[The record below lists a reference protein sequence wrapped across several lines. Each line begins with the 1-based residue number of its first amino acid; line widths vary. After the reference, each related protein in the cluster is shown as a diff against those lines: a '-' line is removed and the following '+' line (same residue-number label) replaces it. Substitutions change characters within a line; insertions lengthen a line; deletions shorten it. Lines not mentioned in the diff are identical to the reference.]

1 MKNFLEKYKINLIAL
16 PLAGLL
22 LVIFFQNCGNIEV
35 SNVVP
40 DLTSKVSGITGQVCL
55 ANPNM
60 VGNQNGEV
68 PPAGNFTTLRKFYI
82 IPLTSLI
89 YAGSIAADSDV
100 DGMADSLEIFSGAF
114 GYNQQDRRAKGILD
128 GLCYRRLGPSANSC
142 ATACTPTKSYFYE
155 GINDCDVDSFNGNLD
170 LKGLNMD
177 AVDANSIDYMPDF
190 IEALRGTSVAAIDV
204 DGSSN
209 SDLDSLDN
217 ELEIIQNSDP
227 NDAGSSSDN
236 QVSYTLQRDI
246 VSACAGQVSYSF
258 TIPAYVTLPVS
269 SFNDGSELS
278 HIQNENL
285 AMVVVV
291 SSSLQGKI
299 QYQSYLMRVPHGS
312 SNFSLEIQPQDFRFE
327 GSY

>member
-1 MKNFLEKYKINLIAL
+1 MNLIAV
-16 PLAGLL
+16 PFAALL
-22 LVIFFQNCGNIEV
+22 LMLFFQNCGNIEV

-40 DLTSKVSGITGQVCL
+40 DLSSTVSGITGQVCL
-55 ANPNM
+55 TNPNSTA
-60 VGNQNGEV
+60 NQNGEV
-68 PPAGNFTTLRKFYI
+68 PPSGNFTALRKFYVV
-82 IPLTSLI
+82 PLTSLV

-100 DGMADSLEIFSGAF
+100 DGMPDTLENLNATF
-114 GYNQQDRRAKGILD
+114 GYNPQNRRAKGILD
-128 GLCYRRLGPSANSC
+128 GLCYRRLGPSSNSC
-142 ATACTPTKSYFYE
+142 ATVCTPTKNYFYE

-227 NDAGSSSDN
+227 NDAASTANN
-236 QVSYTLQRDI
+236 QVNYTLQRDV
-246 VSACAGQVSYSF
+246 VSACTGQVSYSF
-258 TIPAYVTLPVS
+258 TIPSYVTLPVS
-269 SFNDGSELS
+269 SFNDGSDLS

-285 AMVVVV
+285 AMLVVV

-299 QYQSYLMRVPHGS
+299 QYQSYLMRIPHGA
-312 SNFSLEIQPQDFRFE
+312 SNFSLDIKPQDFRFE

>member
-1 MKNFLEKYKINLIAL
+1 MNNFLKKYKINLIAW
-16 PLAGLL
+16 PLAGAL

-40 DLTSKVSGITGQVCL
+40 DLSSKVSGITGQVCL
-55 ANPNM
+55 ANPNL
-60 VGNQNGEV
+60 VGNQNGEL

-82 IPLTSLI
+82 VPLTSLI
-89 YAGSIAADSDV
+89 YGGSVVADSDV
-100 DGMADSLEIFSGAF
+100 DGMADSLEVLSAAF
-114 GYNQQDRRAKGILD
+114 NYNPQNRRAKGILD
-128 GLCYRRLGPSANSC
+128 GLCYRRLGPSATSC
-142 ATACTPTKSYFYE
+142 ANACTPQKSYFYE
-155 GINDCDVDSFNGNLD
+155 GINDCDVESFNGNLN

-227 NDAGSSSDN
+227 NDAGSTSDN
-236 QVSYTLQRDI
+236 QVTYTIQRDI
-246 VSACAGQVSYSF
+246 VSSCAGQVSYTF
-258 TIPAYVTLPVS
+258 TIPTYLTLPVS
-269 SFNDGSELS
+269 SFNDGSDLS

-299 QYQSYLMRVPHGS
+299 QYQSYLMRIPHGAA
-312 SNFSLEIQPQDFRFE
+312 NFSLDIKPQDFRFE